1 METIIQIISSLL
13 DMFILKTYLTKISG
27 RINERISIA
36 WFYSAIIAAE
46 IILQANTV
54 ILVDSSSRMSMLIT
68 NLISL
73 TTTFLLCFFLA
84 TSILQKIIFS
94 AVFQIAVLL
103 SENIC
108 IIISSLLYDGT
119 LTGYEYDISMNL
131 MSKIIL
137 LIFTVL
143 LSLIGKNGQKHPK
156 VYSVL
161 MLFTPILSLCLLVLM
176 PLNHDYIISNI
187 SFFSIIWVY
196 IAVINIVHTTL
207 VEKLADSYASRM
219 YASALEK
226 QLVYQ
231 KEKYTQLGESYKTG
245 RRIIHDIKHH
255 NEVLKSYI
263 SRGNYEE
270 MYGYLTSYSDALEKT
285 YIKINTGN
293 LVIDSLVTNYSDIAA
308 SSNIRFIY
316 SLEVDN
322 ARIPLPDYELSIVLG
337 NLLDNS
343 LHACEHLASGNA
355 FIKVNIVSDRTDR
368 FIILVENTY
377 SQKDRH
383 SRHISIDHGYGLDNV
398 KQFVEAHHGLMKI
411 DSADTFKTTVIIPI
425 TDRKQ
430 RYTPA
435 VF

>member
-1 METIIQIISSLL
+1 
-13 DMFILKTYLTKISG
+13 
-27 RINERISIA
+27 
-36 WFYSAIIAAE
+36 
-46 IILQANTV
+46 
-54 ILVDSSSRMSMLIT
+54 
-68 NLISL
+68 
-73 TTTFLLCFFLA
+73 
-84 TSILQKIIFS
+84 
-94 AVFQIAVLL
+94 
-103 SENIC
+103 
-108 IIISSLLYDGT
+108 
-119 LTGYEYDISMNL
+119 
-131 MSKIIL
+131 
-137 LIFTVL
+137 
-143 LSLIGKNGQKHPK
+143 
-156 VYSVL
+156 
-161 MLFTPILSLCLLVLM
+161 
-176 PLNHDYIISNI
+176 
-187 SFFSIIWVY
+187 
-196 IAVINIVHTTL
+196 
-207 VEKLADSYASRM
+207 
-219 YASALEK
+219 
-226 QLVYQ
+226 
-231 KEKYTQLGESYKTG
+231 
-245 RRIIHDIKHH
+245 
-255 NEVLKSYI
+255 
-263 SRGNYEE
+263 